1 MSSGSLKVCRPK
13 SRTIIR
19 DGKIVRLYKDGRVK
33 AVLDDYVVKHTK
45 QTPKKSN
52 G

>member
-1 MSSGSLKVCRPK
+1 MSSGSLKVRRAK

-33 AVLDDYVVKHTK
+33 AVLDDYVVKHVK
-45 QTPKKSN
+45 QIPSKSK
-52 G
+52 

>member
-1 MSSGSLKVCRPK
+1 MSSGSLKVRRAK

-33 AVLDDYVVKHTK
+33 AVLDDYVVKK
-45 QTPKKSN
+45 PK
-52 G
+52 